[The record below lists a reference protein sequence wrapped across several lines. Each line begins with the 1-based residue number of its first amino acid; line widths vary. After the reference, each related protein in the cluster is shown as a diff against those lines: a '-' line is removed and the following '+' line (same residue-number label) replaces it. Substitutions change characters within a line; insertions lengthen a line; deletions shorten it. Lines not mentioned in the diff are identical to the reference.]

1 MINLMHSI
9 NDPFYINRKC
19 RDKRSH
25 SGQRQQSAIIFQGM
39 VASALGPIT
48 ITAPV
53 ADQFNG
59 QPVLA
64 DIVSNLFKGP
74 CITKRRNTVD
84 PDIHTFY
91 RKTCANRH
99 HILFRYPG
107 VNKPISQS
115 LSQRLERVIAK
126 ITC

>member
-1 MINLMHSI
+1 
-9 NDPFYINRKC
+9 
-19 RDKRSH
+19 
-25 SGQRQQSAIIFQGM
+25 M
-39 VASALGPIT
+39 VASTLGSIT

-64 DIVSNLFKGP
+64 DIISNLFKGP
-74 CITKRRNTVD
+74 CITERCNTVD
-84 PDIHTFY
+84 PYIHTFY

-99 HILFRYPG
+99 HILFRHPG
-107 VNKPISQS
+107 VNEAIFQS
-115 LSQRLERVIAK
+115 LSQRLERAIAK